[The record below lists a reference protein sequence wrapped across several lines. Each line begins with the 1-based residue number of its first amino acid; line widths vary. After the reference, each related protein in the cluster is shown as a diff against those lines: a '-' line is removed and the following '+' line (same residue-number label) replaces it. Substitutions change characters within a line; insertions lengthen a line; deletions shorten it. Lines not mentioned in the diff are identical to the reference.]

1 MPDPQVAPQANQ
13 GAMSTRR
20 LKLAGVAALAL
31 AAVVVVAGIAAR
43 VHADQSLKTWTH
55 DQAIPTV
62 SLASVDGG
70 GHADLVLPGDVQAFY
85 NAPIHARTSGYLKR
99 WYADIGAPV
108 KAGQVLAEID
118 TPDLDQQVLQ
128 ARANL
133 ATSQANQR
141 LSAITAKRWEGLVA
155 QDAVSRQEA
164 DEKTGDLAARN
175 SAVNAAKAD
184 LDRLLAQQSFKR
196 ITAPFDGVVTSRN
209 TDIGQLISVG
219 GSADTALFTVADQ
232 HRMRIYVSVPQNYSA
247 LVHRGLTAQVSVPE
261 YPGQDF
267 TASVVN
273 DAQSVGRGGAM
284 LVELQIDNP
293 DGRLKPGAYA
303 QVAFKLASAATTT
316 KAPATAILFKHDGP
330 TVAVV
335 GSDSHVKIRPVTIVR
350 DLGTEVEIG
359 AGLQP
364 GERVIDNPP
373 EALVDGDLVRV
384 AGGAQ
389 GAAHARG

>member
-1 MPDPQVAPQANQ
+1 MPDHKAVPQAPV
-13 GAMSTRR
+13 STRR

-31 AAVVVVAGIAAR
+31 AAVVVVAGVAAR

-99 WYADIGAPV
+99 WYADIGARV
-108 KAGQVLAEID
+108 TAGQVLAEID

-284 LVELQIDNP
+284 LVELQIDNT

-303 QVAFKLASAATTT
+303 QVAFKLATAATTT

-335 GSDSHVKIRPVTIVR
+335 GPDSHVKIRPVTIVR

-384 AGGAQ
+384 AGAAQ

>member
-1 MPDPQVAPQANQ
+1 MPDHYVSAD
-13 GAMSTRR
+13 GAISTRR
-20 LKLAGVAALAL
+20 LKLAGTAALVL
-31 AAVVVVAGIAAR
+31 AAVVVAGGIAAR

-55 DQAIPTV
+55 EQAIPTV
-62 SLASVDGG
+62 SLAQVKGG

-85 NAPIHARTSGYLKR
+85 TAPIHARTSGYLKR
-99 WYADIGAPV
+99 WYADIGQRV
-108 KAGQVLAEID
+108 KAGEVLAEID

-128 ARANL
+128 VRANL
-133 ATSQANQR
+133 ATAQANQR

-175 SAVNAAKAD
+175 SAVNAAQAD
-184 LDRLLAQQSFKR
+184 LNRLLAQQAFKR
-196 ITAPFDGVVTSRN
+196 ITAPFDGVVTARN

-219 GSADTALFTVADQ
+219 GSADNALFTVADQ
-232 HRMRIYVSVPQNYSA
+232 HRMRIYVSVPQNYSS
-247 LVHRGLTAQVSVPE
+247 LVHRGLSAQVEVPE
-261 YPGQDF
+261 YPGQTF

-303 QVAFKLASAATTT
+303 QVSFKLPSAATTT
-316 KAPATAILFKHDGP
+316 KVASTALLFKHDGP

-335 GSDSHVKIRPVTIVR
+335 GADGHVKIRPVTIVR

-359 AGLQP
+359 AGLQS

-373 EALVDGDLVRV
+373 EALANGDLVRV
-384 AGGAQ
+384 AGTAP
-389 GAAHARG
+389 GAAHAKG

>member
-1 MPDPQVAPQANQ
+1 MPDHQVPSQAI
-13 GAMSTRR
+13 STRG
-20 LKLAGVAALAL
+20 LKLAGTAALVV
-31 AAVVVVAGIAAR
+31 AAVVVAGGIAAR

-62 SLASVDGG
+62 SLAQVSGG
-70 GHADLVLPGDVQAFY
+70 GHADLVLPGEVNAFY
-85 NAPIHARTSGYLKR
+85 TAPIHARTSGYLKR
-99 WYADIGAPV
+99 WYADIGARV

-133 ATSQANQR
+133 ATAQANQR

-164 DEKTGDLAARN
+164 DEKTGDLAART
-175 SAVNAAKAD
+175 SVVNAAKAD
-184 LDRLLAQQSFKR
+184 LDRLLALESFKR
-196 ITAPFDGVVTSRN
+196 ITAPFDGVVTARN

-219 GSADTALFTVADQ
+219 GSADSALFTVADQ

-247 LVHRGLTAQVSVPE
+247 LVHHGLTAQLSVPE
-261 YPGQDF
+261 YPGQKF
-267 TASVVN
+267 TASVAN
-273 DAQSVGRGGAM
+273 DAQSVGRNGAM
-284 LVELQIDNP
+284 LVELQIDNL

-303 QVAFKLASAATTT
+303 QVAFKLPSATATT
-316 KAPATAILFKHDGP
+316 KAPSTAILFKHDGP

-335 GSDSHVKIRPVTIVR
+335 GADGHVKIRPITIAR

-359 AGLQP
+359 SGLQP
-364 GERVIDNPP
+364 GEKVIDNPP

-384 AGGAQ
+384 AGGSQ

>member
-1 MPDPQVAPQANQ
+1 MPDHQVPSQAI
-13 GAMSTRR
+13 STHG
-20 LKLAGVAALAL
+20 LKLVGTAALVV
-31 AAVVVVAGIAAR
+31 AAVVVAGGIAAR

-62 SLASVDGG
+62 SLAQVSGG
-70 GHADLVLPGDVQAFY
+70 GHADLVLPGEVNAFY
-85 NAPIHARTSGYLKR
+85 TAPIHARTSGYLKR
-99 WYADIGAPV
+99 WYADIGARV

-133 ATSQANQR
+133 ATAQANQH

-164 DEKTGDLAARN
+164 DEKTGDLAART
-175 SAVNAAKAD
+175 SVVNAAKAD
-184 LDRLLAQQSFKR
+184 LDRLLALESFKR
-196 ITAPFDGVVTSRN
+196 ITAPFDGVVTARN

-219 GSADTALFTVADQ
+219 GSADSALFTVADQ

-247 LVHRGLTAQVSVPE
+247 LVHHGLTAQLTVPE
-261 YPGQDF
+261 YPGQTF
-267 TASVVN
+267 TASVAN
-273 DAQSVGRGGAM
+273 DAQSVGRNGAM

-303 QVAFKLASAATTT
+303 QVAFKLPAATTTT
-316 KAPATAILFKHDGP
+316 KAPSTAILFKHDGP

-335 GSDSHVKIRPVTIVR
+335 GADGHVKIRPITIAR

-359 AGLQP
+359 SGLQP
-364 GERVIDNPP
+364 GEKVIDNPP

-384 AGGAQ
+384 AGGSQ

>member
-1 MPDPQVAPQANQ
+1 MPDQHIASQ
-13 GAMSTRR
+13 GGISTRS
-20 LKLAGVAALAL
+20 LKLAGTAALVV
-31 AAVVVVAGIAAR
+31 AAVVVAGGIAAR
-43 VHADQSLKTWTH
+43 VHADQSLKTWTR

-62 SLASVDGG
+62 SLAQVTGG

-85 NAPIHARTSGYLKR
+85 TAPIHARTSGYLKR
-99 WYADIGAPV
+99 WYVDIGQRV

-118 TPDLDQQVLQ
+118 TPDLDQQVMQ
-128 ARANL
+128 VRANL
-133 ATSQANQR
+133 ATAQANQR

-155 QDAVSRQEA
+155 QDAVSRQDA

-175 SAVNAAKAD
+175 SAVNAAQAD
-184 LDRLLAQQSFKR
+184 LNRLMAQQSFKR
-196 ITAPFDGVVTSRN
+196 ITAPFDGVVTARN

-219 GSADTALFTVADQ
+219 GSADNALFTVADQ
-232 HRMRIYVSVPQNYSA
+232 HRMRIYVSVPQNYSS
-247 LVHRGLTAQVSVPE
+247 LVRRGLSAQVSVPE
-261 YPGQDF
+261 YAGQTF

-303 QVAFKLASAATTT
+303 QVAFKLPAAATTT
-316 KAPATAILFKHDGP
+316 KAPSTALLFKHDGP

-335 GSDSHVKIRPVTIVR
+335 GADGHVRIRPVTIVR
-350 DLGTEVEIG
+350 DLGAEVEIG

-373 EALVDGDLVRV
+373 EALANGDLVRV
-384 AGGAQ
+384 AGLVAP
-389 GAAHARG
+389 GAAHAKG